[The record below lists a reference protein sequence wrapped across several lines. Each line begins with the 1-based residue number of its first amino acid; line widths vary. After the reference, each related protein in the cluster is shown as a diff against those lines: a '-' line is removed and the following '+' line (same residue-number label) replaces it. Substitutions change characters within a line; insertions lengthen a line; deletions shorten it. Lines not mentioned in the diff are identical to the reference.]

1 MEMMIKILHAAAVL
15 SLVFAFPGLL
25 LCLQYNITG
34 FRAFRSHYI
43 WVNVVQTCF
52 MVTLSGLDWLLVAPT
67 VDMILIH
74 TSTTE
79 TWQHSMIGQ
88 WYVTFEHNETHI

>member
-1 MEMMIKILHAAAVL
+1 MMIKILHAAAVL
-15 SLVFAFPGLL
+15 SLVFAFPGIL

-34 FRAFRSHYI
+34 FRAFRSHSI
-43 WVNVVQTCF
+43 WVNVMQTCIIV
-52 MVTLSGLDWLLVAPT
+52 MLAGLDWLLVAPT

-79 TWQHSMIGQ
+79 TWQHWMIDK
-88 WYVTFEHNETHI
+88 WYAVYKPKRL